1 MNARISG
8 IRQSNVAP
16 VLHVPV
22 LNFPPHLAS
31 RVLSARTIERTRIRQ
46 AQSKPIDGK
55 AFSSFWMGGYDGP
68 AGVQAPTTSPDSY
81 SRLLEFGLRTVRE
94 NADWARV
101 DNPAG
106 HDLRPLEERARMA
119 KGLGMQIIWT
129 LCCRQWPEDLEFLSA
144 AFVERFARYA
154 GAVAHR
160 MAEFDPAAVPV
171 FVPVNEIS
179 FLAWSLY
186 SRGELRQADGAHPPL
201 AEIKRQLVRASI
213 AASEAILSRVPH
225 ARLMHT
231 DPLEHV
237 VAPQGQSA
245 LAARAEHRTELQF
258 EAWDWIA
265 GRAAKE
271 LGGRARY
278 LDLVGVNYYA
288 DNQWELGSGKRLGW
302 QLDDQRRLPLSSL
315 LLGVKRRYQRPIV
328 IAETSH
334 TGIRR
339 GAWIREIAME
349 ARAARQLGARI
360 EGICL
365 HPLVDQVDGTSPGK
379 WPSRGLWEVR
389 QEGATKSLALSASY
403 AAALRAAQKTVDREP
418 SASVLAQPPA
428 SV

>member
-1 MNARISG
+1 MNARGSG
-8 IRQSNVAP
+8 IRQSSVMP
-16 VLHVPV
+16 GMQVPV
-22 LNFPPHLAS
+22 LPTHLTS
-31 RVLSARTIERTRIRQ
+31 RLLSTRTIKRSRARQ
-46 AQSKPIDGK
+46 AQCKPLDRK
-55 AFSSFWMGGYDGP
+55 AFSSFWMGGYEGP
-68 AGVQAPTTSPDSY
+68 AAVHAPITSPDSY

-94 NADWARV
+94 NADWARI
-101 DNPAG
+101 DKSAS
-106 HDLRPLEERARMA
+106 HDLKPLEERARKA
-119 KGLGMQIIWT
+119 KDLGMQIIWT
-129 LCCRQWPEDLEFLSA
+129 LCCKRWPGDLRFLSA
-144 AFVERFARYA
+144 GFVERFARYA
-154 GAVAHR
+154 GAVAQR

-179 FLAWSLY
+179 FLAWSLH
-186 SRGELRQADGAHPPL
+186 SRDELRQADGARPPL

-213 AASEAILSRVPH
+213 AASDEILTKVPH

-237 VAPQGQSA
+237 VAPQGQST
-245 LAARAEHRTELQF
+245 LTERAEYRTELQF
-258 EAWDWIA
+258 EAWDWVG

-288 DNQWELGSGKRLGW
+288 DNQWELGSGKRLVW

-315 LLGVKRRYQRPIV
+315 LMGVKRRYQRPIV

-339 GAWIREIAME
+339 GAWIREIAAE

-365 HPLVDQVDGTSPGK
+365 HPLVDQVDGASPGK
-379 WPSRGLWEVR
+379 WLSRGLWEVR
-389 QEGATKSLALSASY
+389 QEGAAKSLALSAPY
-403 AAALRAAQKTVDREP
+403 AAALRAAQKTVDGEP
-418 SASVLAQPPA
+418 SVLSQPLASV
-428 SV
+428 